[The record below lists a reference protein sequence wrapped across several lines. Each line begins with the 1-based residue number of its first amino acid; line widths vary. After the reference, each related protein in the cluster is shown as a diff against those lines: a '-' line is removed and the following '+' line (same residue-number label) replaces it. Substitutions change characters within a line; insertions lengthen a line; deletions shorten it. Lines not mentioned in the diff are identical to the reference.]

1 MSVADTIL
9 RGGRIL
15 TGNGEDMTVEAVAI
29 RGGRILAVG
38 SDRDVAT
45 LRGPSTTVV
54 PLDGRSVIPGI
65 VDAHAHLERE
75 GLKSLRPSLAHARR
89 VADILDVVR
98 AQARKQAAGT
108 WIVTMPIGAPPFHF
122 DALETLAERRLPTR
136 AELDDAAPDHPVCIG
151 GLFGNWGRPPSYI
164 ALNTCALARTGI
176 LAGRKPECA
185 GVEIQYTEAGE
196 PSGWIIEHN
205 RRLTVDFDLL
215 RNIPG
220 FDFAQRL
227 EGLRRSIRLYH
238 AVGTTAVY
246 EGHGSAAETIAVY
259 RELAE
264 RGELSMRSFLCVSP
278 SWADASEAKRA
289 MRDWLSFARGAGL
302 GDDWLRV
309 AGIFVG
315 IEGDPTVARLCR
327 DALPNTGW
335 TGFVEWYNR
344 LDDFREIAFLAA
356 QNDLRLNTIVKDR
369 LPQILTILEE
379 VDRRYGIARKGWV
392 IEHIGLIDDAD
403 FARIKALGLSVT
415 VIPVYMLWKNGEVYR
430 PRIGDGENFVPLRT
444 LLEEGIPTGAGT
456 DNIPYN
462 PFFTMWAMRKR
473 QERVSGDLLGPGQQL
488 TARQALRIMTLEG
501 ARVARSEHRLG
512 TIEVGKK
519 ADLAVLSADPID
531 CDLETLP
538 TITAELTMTD
548 GVVRHDSGRLAP

>member
-1 MSVADTIL
+1 MSGADTIFCN
-9 RGGRIL
+9 GRVL
-15 TGNGEDMTVEAVAI
+15 TGNDKNLIADAVAI

-38 SDRDVAT
+38 SDTDIAAFRT
-45 LRGPSTTVV
+45 SSTKVIS
-54 PLDGRSVIPGI
+54 LDGRSLIPGI

-75 GLKSLRPSLAHARR
+75 GLKTLRPSLAHARC

-98 AQARKQAAGT
+98 AQARKLPTGT
-108 WIVTMPIGAPPFHF
+108 WIVTMPIGAPPFYF
-122 DALETLAERRLPTR
+122 KALDTLAEKRLPTR
-136 AELDDAAPDHPVCIG
+136 AELDEAAPDHPVCIG

-185 GVEIQYTEAGE
+185 GVEIQYTETGE
-196 PSGWIIEHN
+196 PNGWIIEHN

-227 EGLRRSIRLYH
+227 EGLRRSIKLYH
-238 AVGTTAVY
+238 SVGTTAVY

-259 RELAE
+259 RSLAE
-264 RGELSMRSFLCVSP
+264 SGELSMRSFLCVSP
-278 SWADASEAKRA
+278 SWADVSEARRA
-289 MRDWLSFARGAGL
+289 MRDWLGYARGAGL

-327 DALPNTGW
+327 EALPNTGW
-335 TGFVEWYNR
+335 TGFVEWHNR

-356 QNDLRLNTIVKDR
+356 ENDLRLNTIVKDR
-369 LPQILTILEE
+369 LPEILTIFEE
-379 VDRRYGIARKGWV
+379 VDRRYGISRKNWV
-392 IEHIGLIDDAD
+392 IEHIGLINDAD
-403 FARIKALGLSVT
+403 FARIKALGLVVT

-430 PRIGDGENFVPLRT
+430 PKIGDGDNFVPLRS
-444 LLEEGIPTGAGT
+444 LLEQGIPIGAGT

-473 QERVSGDLLGPGQQL
+473 QERVSGDILGLGQQL
-488 TARQALRIMTLEG
+488 TAQQALRVMTLEG
-501 ARVARSEHRLG
+501 ARVALSEHQLG
-512 TIEVGKK
+512 TIAIGKK
-519 ADLAVLSADPID
+519 ADLAVLSVDPIA
-531 CDLETLP
+531 CDLETLA

-548 GVVRHDSGRLAP
+548 GVVRHDSGALAL